1 MRDFWQS
8 LEQFTVPTEQLASL
22 NCAIKGKGSPDGVF
36 YKYFW
41 LYMLLP
47 PIIVLGSGFVWGL
60 IYTCKSSRCKLI
72 HRCCN
77 RTLRSK
83 RKSAKEHRV
92 SALKNFKITCILLM
106 FYAYTSIVKS
116 VLAMVSC
123 VEYETPG
130 SNDAYP
136 EGLYFLET
144 DLSIQCWTGTHKFY
158 VSVAAL
164 FLVIYALGI
173 PLAAFLLLYK
183 WRDAIT
189 YRPIRPCPMHDLK
202 WKGEKCTCGK
212 QATHK
217 QSEVDMNDLIE
228 DIAKAKAEHE
238 EKDADKGTKHT
249 DIIALEKQI
258 KTLESQ
264 LAKFMVRDAH
274 GHTRVEREWIAG
286 VAVADKELDKAHS
299 DANTAVD
306 ESKMDVDDQKKALE
320 EHKGDK
326 KERTREEIKAKL
338 ILATKKHEAALEK
351 RADAAKVDEAKA
363 HLARLLGFPAGAVT
377 EQPAAVRKAYL
388 AAVAEGEIAAE
399 GSKWH
404 PGVGNLG
411 RLVRAWRH
419 VDEHRETAVQVKRF
433 HDHIFATANYG
444 FLFTGY
450 KQEGIAPY
458 WEVTVVILRKL
469 LLLSVVIGLKNQR
482 LEIQS
487 VVALFILFIATIL
500 HTWYEPYD
508 ARIHDTIELYSLVV
522 GEVTLFLGLF
532 FQFDHNVI
540 NNPNLKVALTGFI
553 VLLNGGFSLGFL
565 FVFLRTLVRMAPVG
579 MQKFFAR
586 HFFFYYPSCCC
597 ARSRIRDAVRLSLET
612 ATEEGVEGYTTEEIT
627 HHILNDA
634 QRMAAEAGVDIV
646 PHGIHKLALDI
657 VKMEHVP
664 AQKRRISCEERGGT
678 WRGEV
683 SHQGGVRTEDVRSSQ
698 DVFLETLRGGGETK
712 GAEKFND
719 QPDDSLVAE
728 IMLMGVSEATARAA
742 VMGDEASTPAA
753 TEVGPTAALHLLTHF
768 VTSAAEEEGGGRGKK
783 VKPLPREND
792 GILTRFLGPRK
803 DQTRAAVTNSAVD
816 PVAAAGLRVRTLDR
830 QTAEYSETMAKNLG
844 KETAAG
850 RTVAA
855 LENAVK
861 HEVFR
866 LQALGE
872 VEETGHGTGVWR
884 VSGHS
889 SSKKIRE
896 ARIGHKNCRRASCC
910 HYRPQ
915 QKFDLELEKQ
925 LDDMFNAANVM
936 AQHAKELTAYHG
948 QVLEQGHIDT
958 PKNQPS
964 LRDHVQSKIN
974 RLRALKIVA
983 AMAGTHTLVSGS
995 SQEAV
1000 QDDSGVRQ
1008 EEEMKGGA
1016 VDGEG
1021 IGDNTTNN
1029 SEGNGGND
1037 DNDGNDGNDGN
1048 DDNDGTQGKDWIRN
1062 PAVMDA
1068 LLGILGAPQAKNDSP
1083 GNDEITESNE
1093 IKEASTV
1100 TLPSVSD
1107 AASIVKDGAKDA
1119 ARLEET
1125 LAAQRATQHVRLEER
1140 RAAAREKGAV
1150 VKANLQKGEGVGGGD
1165 SKSRADEIQRRKEA
1179 FHWDE
1184 EDAAARKREQPEKV
1198 GQEEE
1203 TML

>member
-1 MRDFWQS
+1 
-8 LEQFTVPTEQLASL
+8 VPTEQLASL

-47 PIIVLGSGFVWGL
+47 PIIVLGSGIVWVL
-60 IYTCKSSRCKLI
+60 IYTCKASRCKLI

-77 RTLRSK
+77 RSLRSK

-212 QATHK
+212 QAMHK

-238 EKDADKGTKHT
+238 RKDADKGTKHT
-249 DIIALEKQI
+249 DIVASEKRI

-274 GHTRVEREWIAG
+274 GHTRVERDWIAG

-299 DANTAVD
+299 DANTALD
-306 ESKMDVDDQKKALE
+306 ESKMNVDDLKKALE

-326 KERTREEIKAKL
+326 NERTREEITAKL
-338 ILATKKHEAALEK
+338 ILATGKHEAALEK

-388 AAVAEGEIAAE
+388 AAVAEAETAAE
-399 GSKWH
+399 GSTWH
-404 PGVGNLG
+404 PGAGNLG

-469 LLLSVVIGLKNQR
+469 LLLSVVIGLRNQR

-522 GEVTLFLGLF
+522 GEITLFLGLF
-532 FQFDHNVI
+532 FQFDHGVI
-540 NNPNLKVALTGFI
+540 NNPNLKIALTGFI
-553 VLLNGGFSLGFL
+553 VLLNGGFFFGFL
-565 FVFLRTLVRMAPVG
+565 CVFLRTLVRMAPVG

-586 HFFFYYPSCCC
+586 HFFFYYPSCCY

-612 ATEEGVEGYTTEEIT
+612 ATDMEGVEGYTTEEIT

-634 QRMAAEAGVDIV
+634 QTMAAKAGVDIV

-664 AQKRRISCEERGGT
+664 AQERRISCEERGGT

-683 SHQGGVRTEDVRSSQ
+683 SHQGGVRAEDVRPSQ

-719 QPDDSLVAE
+719 QPDESLVAE

-742 VMGDEASTPAA
+742 VMGTNEASQGGEEASTRAA
-753 TEVGPTAALHLLTHF
+753 KEAGPTAALHLLTHF

-783 VKPLPREND
+783 VKPLTREND
-792 GILTRFLGPRK
+792 GILTRFLGARK
-803 DQTRAAVTNSAVD
+803 DQTRAAATNSAVD

-830 QTAEYSETMAKNLG
+830 QTAECSQRMAKNLG
-844 KETAAG
+844 RETAAG

-872 VEETGHGTGVWR
+872 VEETGQRTGVWR
-884 VSGHS
+884 VSSHS

-948 QVLEQGHIDT
+948 HVLAQGHIDT

-983 AMAGTHTLVSGS
+983 AMAGNHTLVRGS
-995 SQEAV
+995 SGGGRQRV
-1000 QDDSGVRQ
+1000 SGVWQ
-1008 EEEMKGGA
+1008 EEEIKGGA
-1016 VDGEG
+1016 VDNGKG
-1021 IGDNTTNN
+1021 VGDETTNTI
-1029 SEGNGGND
+1029 E
-1037 DNDGNDGNDGN
+1037 GNDGNEDNEGN
-1048 DDNDGTQGKDWIRN
+1048 DSTQGKDWVRN
-1062 PAVMDA
+1062 PAVMNA
-1068 LLGILGAPQAKNDSP
+1068 LLDVLGAPQAKSSP
-1083 GNDEITESNE
+1083 GIDETTESNE
-1093 IKEASTV
+1093 IKEA
-1100 TLPSVSD
+1100 LPSVSD
-1107 AASIVKDGAKDA
+1107 AASIVEQGAKDA

-1150 VKANLQKGEGVGGGD
+1150 VKAIWQKDEGVGGGD
-1165 SKSRADEIQRRKEA
+1165 PKSRADEIQRRREA

-1184 EDAAARKREQPEKV
+1184 EDAAARKREQPGKV